1 MTPYDKRFEIFK
13 LATELARQE
22 FQSKYDYCMQLS
34 KKREN
39 VDCPEFPTYE
49 QIAEIAEKIYGFV
62 VS

>member
-1 MTPYDKRFEIFK
+1 MNPYDKRLEIFK
-13 LATELARQE
+13 LATDLTRQE

-39 VDCPEFPTYE
+39 VECPDFPTYD
-49 QIAEIAEKIYGFV
+49 QIANLAEKIYDFV